1 MHKYRACKELSKNV
15 LAHLYNV
22 HFEKHSGLVVE
33 STELED
39 EMSLVQASREALSYV
54 LEQDTWTSW
63 LDIRSTLKEVLGH
76 GSRNKCKA

>member
-1 MHKYRACKELSKNV
+1 M

-39 EMSLVQASREALSYV
+39 EMSLVQASREALSCV
-54 LEQDTWTSW
+54 LEQDT
-63 LDIRSTLKEVLGH
+63 
-76 GSRNKCKA
+76 